1 MAIAALAA
9 AAVLY
14 GTVTIGP
21 LTPVCR
27 VGVPCDGPARGAT
40 LTFVRPGGTSVS
52 VRTDAAGRYRV
63 GLLPGTWSVR
73 ASVGMRLSPTSVTV
87 HPGTQRDDFSVDT
100 GIR

>member
-9 AAVLY
+9 AAVLD

-40 LTFVRPGGTSVS
+40 LTFVRPGRAVS
-52 VRTDAAGRYRV
+52 VRTDGAGRYRV
-63 GLLPGTWSVR
+63 TLRPGTWIVR

-87 HPGTQRDDFSVDT
+87 RPGAQHDDFAVDT

>member
-9 AAVLY
+9 AGVLY

-40 LTFVRPGGTSVS
+40 LTFVHAGRSVS
-52 VRTDAAGRYRV
+52 VRTDGVGRYRV

-87 HPGTQRDDFSVDT
+87 RPGTQRDDFSVDT

>member
-1 MAIAALAA
+1 MTMAVLAA
-9 AAVLY
+9 AGVLY

-27 VGVPCDGPARGAT
+27 VGAPCDGPAKRAT
-40 LTFVRPGGTSVS
+40 LTFARPGQTVT
-52 VRTDAAGRYRV
+52 VRTDGSGRYRV
-63 GLLPGTWSVR
+63 GLRAGTWSVR

-87 HPGTQRDDFSVDT
+87 RPGAQRDDFSVDT